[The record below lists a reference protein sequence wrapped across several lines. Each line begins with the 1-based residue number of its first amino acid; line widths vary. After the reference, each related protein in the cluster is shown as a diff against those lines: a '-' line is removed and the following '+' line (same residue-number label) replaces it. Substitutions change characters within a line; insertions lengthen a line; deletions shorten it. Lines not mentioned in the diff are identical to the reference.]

1 MKMHTL
7 FALCAAAVLG
17 LSNAAAAAD
26 QYPDKPIK
34 LIIPYPAG
42 GTTDVLGRLVADKL
56 GQSLGETIVVENKP
70 GANSMI
76 GVAQAARSQ
85 PDGYTFLLT
94 SNSVVV
100 NEFMYEKPT
109 YDALKDLKPVTLVAS
124 TPYFLIV
131 NNELPVKSVKE
142 LVALA
147 KKQPGDI
154 TFGSPGFGG
163 TPHLVAELFQLST
176 GTEMLLVPYKGTGPA
191 ITDLAAGQIKTMF
204 VGLPSASALVKKG
217 TLRLLATAEAERS
230 ELMPDLPTI
239 KEAGYDGV
247 AASNWFGLLAPAG
260 LPDNIAERIATE
272 MSKILRTDD
281 IKQKFAAL
289 GAEPLASTPAEF
301 NKRYHADREMW
312 GKLIRE
318 NKSKF
323 HNK

>member
-1 MKMHTL
+1 MKLHTF

-17 LSNAAAAAD
+17 IANPAAAAD
-26 QYPDKPIK
+26 HYPDKPIK
-34 LIIPYPAG
+34 LVIPYPAG
-42 GTTDVLGRLVADKL
+42 GTTDVLGRIVADKL

-76 GVAQAARSQ
+76 GVAQVARSQ
-85 PDGYTFLLT
+85 PDGYTLLLT

-131 NNELPVKSVKE
+131 NSELPVKSVKD

-147 KKQPGDI
+147 KKKPGAL
-154 TFGSPGFGG
+154 TFGAPGFGG
-163 TPHLVAELFQLST
+163 TPHLVSELFQLST
-176 GTEMLLVPYKGTGPA
+176 GTNMLLVPYKGTGPA
-191 ITDLAAGQIKTMF
+191 ITDLAAGQINLMF
-204 VGLPSASALVKKG
+204 VGLPSAAGLVKKG
-217 TLRLLATAEAERS
+217 TLRLLATAESQRS

-247 AASNWFGLLAPAG
+247 AANNWFGILAPAG
-260 LPDNIAERIATE
+260 LPDSIAERIATA

-281 IKQKFAAL
+281 IKQKFAGL

-301 NKRYHADREMW
+301 NKRYLADREFW
-312 GKLIRE
+312 GKLIGE

-323 HNK
+323 HN